1 MAACEAAVKPPAA
14 LLASWLWLYT
24 CRGHGAGGVLHD
36 KLNANWHV
44 ALVPFSGQ
52 WKSLCIMYDIMTMA
66 IKKQGQRTWTV
77 GQRTRSKKCDL
88 AQNSSSNFRVFSC
101 LNDRYGPG

>member
-1 MAACEAAVKPPAA
+1 MTACEAAVKLPAA

-24 CRGHGAGGVLHD
+24 FRGHGAGGVLHD

-52 WKSLCIMYDIMTMA
+52 WKSLCIMYDIMMMA
-66 IKKQGQRTWTV
+66 IKKQGQRTGTV
-77 GQRTRSKKCDL
+77 GQREQEARS
-88 AQNSSSNFRVFSC
+88 AI
-101 LNDRYGPG
+101 